1 MTGGAAFELERAV
14 FEHERSLLVA
24 VALDASGI
32 GANRKLRLL
41 LLESAMRIV
50 AIAALHR
57 AFENFM
63 VKGLAEL
70 SFRFVVAGHAKLRL
84 VCGKHSFRRLA
95 WVLCGCV
102 ADDRHRTRPE
112 VAR

>member
-1 MTGGAAFELERAV
+1 MASGAALKLERAV
-14 FEHERSLLVA
+14 FEYERSLLVG
-24 VALDASGI
+24 VALDTSRI
-32 GANRKLRLL
+32 SANCQLGLFL
-41 LLESAMRIV
+41 FEPAVRIV